1 MQFDTVQSLLGEGMY
16 HRAFPGYCAIIGTK
30 NGAVFTSYGGMRQ
43 IFPEEEPMTA
53 DTRFDLASLSKVVG
67 TTMAALRAIDQGKLS
82 LYDTLSDFF
91 PACYG
96 REDVPVI
103 ALMTHTSGIA
113 AYLPLYTMQITRD
126 EAADAILRSEPVCKC
141 GEQTVYS
148 CMGYILLGK
157 ILEQVYDMPLDQLV
171 KQEVF
176 DPLGMKYASYCP
188 NDYLPFAATEL
199 DPITNR
205 YICGEVHD
213 ENARFL
219 NGVSGNAGIF
229 ATMDDMKA
237 FAQMLANGGKG
248 YLSNRVFELALSDFT
263 PHCTESRGLG
273 FYLYTPGKPY
283 PGGELF
289 SPGSFGHTGFTGTS
303 LFVDRK
309 TGFYGLLLTNRVH
322 YGRENQ
328 KIHAFRRRFYNA
340 VCSAMEGSK

>member
-1 MQFDTVQSLLGEGMY
+1 MCFDPIQSLLDKGLSNQVY
-16 HRAFPGYCAIIGTK
+16 PGYCAAIGTK
-30 NGAVFTSYGGMRQ
+30 HGTVFTSYGGMRQ
-43 IFPEEEPMTA
+43 KFPEELPMTS

-82 LYDTLSDFF
+82 LYDTLGDFF
-91 PACYG
+91 SPCYG
-96 REDVPVI
+96 REDIPVV

-113 AYLPLYTMQITRD
+113 AHLPLYTMQITPD
-126 EAADAILRSEPVCKC
+126 KAVDTILRSAPVCKC
-141 GEQTVYS
+141 GEQTIYS

-157 ILEQVYDMPLDQLV
+157 ILEQVYDMPLDKIV

-176 DPLGMKYASYCP
+176 NPLGMKNTSYCP
-188 NDYLPFAATEL
+188 NGAFPFAATEF
-199 DPITNR
+199 DPVTNH

-229 ATMDDMKA
+229 ATMNDLTT
-237 FAQMLANGGKG
+237 FAHMLVNEGKD
-248 YLSNRVFELALSDFT
+248 YLSKSIFSLALHDFT
-263 PHCTESRGLG
+263 PKCTESRGLG
-273 FYLYTPGKPY
+273 FYLYSPGKPY
-283 PGGELF
+283 PGGELL

-309 TGFYGLLLTNRVH
+309 TGIYFILLTNRVH

-328 KIHAFRRRFYNA
+328 NIVSFRRRFHNA
-340 VCSAMEGSK
+340 AVKAMEEYK

>member
-1 MQFDTVQSLLGEGMY
+1 
-16 HRAFPGYCAIIGTK
+16 
-30 NGAVFTSYGGMRQ
+30 
-43 IFPEEEPMTA
+43 
-53 DTRFDLASLSKVVG
+53 
-67 TTMAALRAIDQGKLS
+67 
-82 LYDTLSDFF
+82 
-91 PACYG
+91 
-96 REDVPVI
+96 
-103 ALMTHTSGIA
+103 
-113 AYLPLYTMQITRD
+113 
-126 EAADAILRSEPVCKC
+126 
-141 GEQTVYS
+141 
-148 CMGYILLGK
+148 
-157 ILEQVYDMPLDQLV
+157 
-171 KQEVF
+171 
-176 DPLGMKYASYCP
+176 
-188 NDYLPFAATEL
+188 
-199 DPITNR
+199 
-205 YICGEVHD
+205 
-213 ENARFL
+213 
-219 NGVSGNAGIF
+219 
-229 ATMDDMKA
+229 MDDMKA